1 MGAVRT
7 IPVSFAR
14 MVMVVASVA
23 VPIPVSPYVP
33 VFMLTILVASFLS
46 VTGLGI
52 FLLEI
57 DHLLLR
63 LVVAV
68 RVVVTIVVTPF
79 LFLLFHRSIKSGN
92 AVLS

>member
-7 IPVSFAR
+7 IPVTFAR

-57 DHLLLR
+57 DHLL
-63 LVVAV
+63 
-68 RVVVTIVVTPF
+68 
-79 LFLLFHRSIKSGN
+79 
-92 AVLS
+92 